1 MGYYKNLRDETLFE
15 IKNRIAGDSVAELLL
30 ALIEFI
36 PEDDEVSIFIPR
48 RTVEGLA
55 QYKDCYAPLLREVA
69 QLCDSAVYG
78 Y

>member
-1 MGYYKNLRDETLFE
+1 MFYNKNLRNETLSE
-15 IKNRIAGDSVAELLL
+15 IKNRFSSDPIAELLL

-36 PEDDEVSIFIPR
+36 PEDDEVSIFVPR
-48 RTVEGLA
+48 RTAEELT

-69 QLCDSAVYG
+69 QLCNGAVYG

>member
-1 MGYYKNLRDETLFE
+1 MGYHNYLRNETLSE
-15 IKNRIAGDSVAELLL
+15 IKNRVSGDPVAELLL

-48 RTVEGLA
+48 QTVEGLQ

-69 QLCDSAVYG
+69 QLCDAAIYG